1 MTYFF
6 DTNIVLAYLRQNRI
20 ADAVTA
26 ILSLTETNRVH
37 ISVVT
42 IGEIW
47 SIATQNNWG
56 SARRTKLEDLLDSY
70 IQISIVEN
78 ELLIRYAEIDA
89 FSQNKLQDNPLGD
102 SARNMGKNDLWIV
115 ASASLLSASLI
126 TTDKDFDHLHGQFAE
141 VIWIDPSKHS

>member
-6 DTNIVLAYLRQNRI
+6 DTNIILAYLRQNRI
-20 ADAVTA
+20 ADTVTA
-26 ILSLTETNRVH
+26 ILSLTETNRVY

-56 SARRTKLEDLLDSY
+56 SARRTKLEELLDSY
-70 IQISIVEN
+70 IQISVVEN

-89 FSQNKLQDNPLGD
+89 FSQNKLPNHPLGD
-102 SARNMGKNDLWIV
+102 SARNMGKNDLWIA

-126 TTDKDFDHLHGQFAE
+126 TTDKDFDHLHGRFIE
-141 VIWIDPSKHS
+141 VIWIDPSKHP

>member
-6 DTNIVLAYLRQNRI
+6 DTNIILAYLRQNRI
-20 ADAVTA
+20 ADTVTA
-26 ILSLTETNRVH
+26 ILILTETNRVY

-56 SARRTKLEDLLDSY
+56 SARRTKLEELLDSY
-70 IQISIVEN
+70 IQISVVEN

-89 FSQNKLQDNPLGD
+89 FSQNKLPNHPLGD
-102 SARNMGKNDLWIV
+102 SARNMGKNDLWIA

-126 TTDKDFDHLHGQFAE
+126 TTDKDFDHLHGRFIE
-141 VIWIDPSKHS
+141 VIWIDPSKHP